1 METMLKERLYEVE
14 FETLEKKQIEAFE
27 NKSAILNA
35 KLDMS
40 VVIGKCEKSIKDI
53 IDLKVGDI
61 IYLDKTVDEDLDIEI
76 NNKNVAKG
84 ETIKLDEKISVRIS
98 EFKWDSNKNK

>member
-1 METMLKERLYEVE
+1 METMVKERLYEVE
-14 FETLEKKQIEAFE
+14 FEALEKKEVKSFE
-27 NKSAILNA
+27 NKSVILNA

-40 VVIGKCEKSIKDI
+40 VVVGSCQKSIKDI
-53 IDLKVGDI
+53 LDLKVGDL

-84 ETIKLDEKISVRIS
+84 ETIKLDEKISIRIS
-98 EFKWDSNKNK
+98 EFR

>member
-1 METMLKERLYEVE
+1 
-14 FETLEKKQIEAFE
+14 
-27 NKSAILNA
+27 
-35 KLDMS
+35 MS

-53 IDLKVGDI
+53 IDLKVGDL

-98 EFKWDSNKNK
+98 EFKWDSNKNRNK